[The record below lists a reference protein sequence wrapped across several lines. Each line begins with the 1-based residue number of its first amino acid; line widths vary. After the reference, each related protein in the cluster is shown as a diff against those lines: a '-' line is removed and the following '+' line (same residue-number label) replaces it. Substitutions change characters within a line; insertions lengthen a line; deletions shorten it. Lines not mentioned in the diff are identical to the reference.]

1 MNNLDD
7 TVHLPGAMEQTEI
20 INALKSAD
28 LFVLPCVK
36 EKNGMQD
43 GIPVVLMEAMAM
55 GIPVIS
61 TNISGVPELV
71 RDGAGVLVEPE
82 DPDAL
87 SDAIMT
93 TILSDIKDR
102 ERIGRKGRAIVEADF
117 NIKKEV
123 QKLAKLISA

>member
-1 MNNLDD
+1 
-7 TVHLPGAMEQTEI
+7 
-20 INALKSAD
+20 
-28 LFVLPCVK
+28 
-36 EKNGMQD
+36 
-43 GIPVVLMEAMAM
+43 MAM